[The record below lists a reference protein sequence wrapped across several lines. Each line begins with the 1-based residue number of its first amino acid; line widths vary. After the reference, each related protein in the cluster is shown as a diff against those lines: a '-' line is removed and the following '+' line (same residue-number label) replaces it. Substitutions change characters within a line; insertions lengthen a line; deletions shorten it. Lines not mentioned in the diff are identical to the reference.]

1 MIKKLNLL
9 LVALMLAMFAASGS
23 AYAQEDAQQ
32 IPPLP
37 IDKDVK
43 IGKLP
48 NGLTYFIRHN
58 VQPKGRANFY
68 IAQRVGAMQE
78 QDNQAGLAHFLEHM
92 AFNGTKNFEDKELIN
107 YLESIGVAFGA
118 ELNAYTAFDETMY
131 TIKDAPVSNGNG
143 VVDSCL
149 MILRDWS
156 DGIALLDEEI
166 DNERGVIENE
176 WRQGDSGSMRAFT
189 QLLKEMFPGLNYG
202 KRMPIGDI
210 NVIRNFTYQELRDYY
225 HKWYRPDLQGLIIV
239 GDVNVDYVENKI
251 KEIFKD
257 VPAPVNPA
265 ERIYEQIPDREAPVS
280 IVVTDPEL
288 QGTQVSFAFTGDA
301 LSPELKASAM
311 GMSMDYIYAAVQHMF
326 QARMK
331 EMTQKPDAPF
341 IQGYLSVGPLLGL
354 TLTEDAFDFSA
365 VAHEGRYLDA
375 LNAMVAEM
383 KRVRDFGFTAAE
395 YDRARTEILS
405 DYENRMNSIE
415 NRTNTQ
421 YAMEYGKYFTTG
433 GYIPG
438 VAAEYAL
445 MSNIAPNI
453 SVEAVNQFVAQALQ
467 SKNFIIYLM
476 AVEKEGLKYP
486 TKEELLEQYNKALEQ
501 EVEAY
506 VDEFAGVPLIADDA
520 LPKAGETLSI
530 EKNLKHGVT
539 RLALSNGAK
548 VYLLPTTYK
557 KNDIRLVAHSYGGY
571 DKTDMCH
578 VGKRALSGDY
588 ALVGGVGEFD
598 QTALNKVLAGTNVS
612 LDLSVSE
619 FREKISA
626 ASTNKDLETMFQ
638 LLYLRMTQ
646 NRSDKEAFKAA
657 IQKEKAMIEAG
668 MSNPMMTVYRDSIPE
683 LLRPGDKLQRPLS
696 PEELDAIDYDTL
708 FKTFNQRFED
718 ASDFTFFIV
727 GSFDIE
733 TITPLVERYIGGLPS
748 TYSKEAD
755 NSSNAARMNSKDTTN
770 HFFIDAD
777 TPTAFVLDVLVN
789 DGEYDLASDL
799 KMSILGDVLS
809 QQYFKSIRE
818 DEGGTYGVS
827 AQGSLSRAPKG
838 EEMVLIIFQTDPE
851 STDKLNGKIKDEL
864 KKIAA
869 GEIDVTEYFNKTVL
883 NYQKKYDQNL
893 EENSYWTN
901 VIVDE
906 FFFNNDFHTNY
917 LETLKSISVKDI
929 EQYLGKILKDGRY
942 LELVAKTKKTAA
954 EAKAEGAGK

>member
-1 MIKKLNLL
+1 MIKRLNLL
-9 LVALMLAMFAASGS
+9 LVALMVALFAAAGS
-23 AYAQEDAQQ
+23 AYAQEEAQQ

-68 IAQRVGAMQE
+68 IAQKVGAMQE

-92 AFNGTKNFEDKELIN
+92 AFNGTKNFEGKELIN
-107 YLESIGVAFGA
+107 YLESIGVKFGA

-131 TIKDAPVSNGNG
+131 TIKDAPVANGNG

-156 DGIALLDEEI
+156 DGIALMEEEI
-166 DNERGVIENE
+166 DSERGVIENE
-176 WRQGDSGSMRAFT
+176 WRQGESGSMRAFT

-202 KRMPIGDI
+202 KRMPIGDV

-239 GDVNVDYVENKI
+239 GDIDVDYVEKKI
-251 KEIFKD
+251 QDIFKD

-280 IVVTDPEL
+280 IVLTDPEL
-288 QGTQVSFAFTGDA
+288 KGTQLSFSFSSDA
-301 LSPELKASAM
+301 LSPEAKASAM
-311 GMSMDYIYAAVQHMF
+311 GMSVDYIYGAIQQMF
-326 QARMK
+326 YSRMR
-331 EMTQKPDAPF
+331 EIVQKPNAPF

-354 TLTEDAFDFSA
+354 TLTEDAFDFS
-365 VAHEGRYLDA
+365 VIAHEGRYQDA

-383 KRVRDFGFTAAE
+383 KKVRDFGFTAAE

-405 DYENRMNSIE
+405 EYENRMNSIE
-415 NRTNTQ
+415 NRSNTE

-438 VAAEYAL
+438 VATEYAL
-445 MSNIAPNI
+445 INNIAPSI
-453 SVEAVNQFVAQALQ
+453 TVEMINQMVAQALT
-467 SKNFIIYLM
+467 SKNFVIYLM
-476 AVEKEGLKYP
+476 GVEKEGLKYP
-486 TKEELLEQYNKALEQ
+486 TNEELLEQYNKALEQ

-506 VDEFAGVPLIADDA
+506 VDEFAGVSLMAEDA
-520 LPKAGETLSI
+520 LPKAGETLSV
-530 EKNLKHGVT
+530 EKDLKYGVT

-557 KNDIRLVAHSYGGY
+557 KNDIRLVARSYGGY
-571 DKTDMCH
+571 DKTDLCS
-578 VGKRALSGDY
+578 VGKRALSEGY
-588 ALVGGVGEFD
+588 SMLGGVGEFD
-598 QTALNKVLAGTNVS
+598 NTALQKVLAGKNVS
-612 LDLSVSE
+612 VDLSVSE
-619 FREKISA
+619 FLESISA
-626 ASTNKDLETMFQ
+626 TSSDKDLETMFQ

-646 NRSDKEAFKAA
+646 NRQDNDAFNAA
-657 IQKEKAMIEAG
+657 IQREKAMIESA
-668 MSNPMMTVYRDSIPE
+668 MNEPLMPVYRDSIPE
-683 LLRPGDKLQRPLS
+683 LLYPGDALQKPLS
-696 PEELDAIDYDTL
+696 PKELESIDYETV
-708 FKTFNQRFED
+708 FKTFNKRFED

-727 GSFDIE
+727 GSFDLK
-733 TITPLVERYIGGLPS
+733 TITPLVERYIGSLPS

-755 NSSNAARMNSKDTTN
+755 NRSKAAKKNAKSTTN
-770 HFFIDAD
+770 HFFVDAD
-777 TPTAFVLDVLVN
+777 TPTALVIDVLLN
-789 DGEYDLASDL
+789 DGKYDLKSDL
-799 KMSILGDVLS
+799 KMSILGNVLS

-827 AQGSLSRAPKG
+827 TQGMLSRTPEG
-838 EEMVLIIFQTDPE
+838 EETVLILFQTDPE
-851 STDKLNGKIKDEL
+851 STDKLNGKIKAEL

-883 NYQKKYDQNL
+883 NFKKKHAQNL
-893 EENSYWTN
+893 EENSYWTG
-901 VIVDE
+901 VIIDE
-906 FFFNNDFHTNY
+906 FFSNLDFHTDY
-917 LETLKSISVKDI
+917 LKTLDSITVKDI
-929 EQYLGKILKDGRY
+929 QDYLGNILAKGRF
-942 LELVAKTKKTAA
+942 LELVAKTEKTAA
-954 EAKAEGAGK
+954 EAKAESGK